1 MKTFWR
7 IIKYIKPYTAKFI
20 LHMITMIIAVSLLAF
35 TISFLDSVL
44 KILFSGDSLTAVSNL
59 ENSPFEFLKELNA
72 FLINS
77 LEEQSK
83 TRALSLALS
92 VVVGVFILSNL
103 IRYVSQMLM
112 NSIRTKV
119 IQNIREDMFK
129 KTRKLHIGHF
139 EGERKGDIM
148 SRFTAD
154 LLNIEN
160 SIITTLESLIR
171 DPYTIIIFIVLMIS
185 ASPSLTLYIF
195 ILIPTMAILV
205 TIIGKSLKKNSL
217 KSQEKLGWLSTVID
231 EFTTGIRVIK
241 AFNAEEYMR
250 GVFARHN
257 NDYRKQSKK
266 VLNKSRAVPIISET
280 LGIITVGVFLY
291 FSGRLVFEGKLQ
303 HTLIMIFVIYF
314 QQITQPAK
322 KLSMVYT
329 NIMKGVPSGERVFEL
344 IDERILIKDKE
355 NPQSIEGFHSEIK
368 IDNVSFSYTTKP
380 VLSNI
385 NIDIKKGQIIALVG
399 QSGSGKTTL
408 AELILRFYDVKEGR
422 ILVDGK
428 DLRDIRLFDL
438 RKQMAVVNQEAILFN
453 DTFFNN
459 IAFGIKDA
467 KEEEVIAAAKA
478 ANAHEFIMETEKGY
492 QSIVGE
498 RGGLLSGG
506 QKQRISIARA
516 IMKNPPILI
525 LDEATSALDTESEKI
540 VQDAMYKLME
550 KRTSIVIAH
559 RLSTIQKADVIYVLD
574 KGQIIESGK
583 HGELIAKEG
592 VYKKLYDLQQLAS
605 GSQ

>member
-7 IIKYIKPYTAKFI
+7 ILKYIKPYTAKFV
-20 LHMITMIIAVSLLAF
+20 LHMLTMIIAVTLLAL
-35 TISFLDSVL
+35 TISFLDSIL
-44 KILFSGDSLTAVSNL
+44 KLLFSGDSVSTITSL
-59 ENSPFEFLKELNA
+59 QNSQFA
-72 FLINS
+72 FLTKLNNYLIDS
-77 LEEQSK
+77 LQEQSK
-83 TRALSLALS
+83 TKALS
-92 VVVGVFILSNL
+92 VALTFIVGIFILSNL
-103 IRYVSQMLM
+103 IRYISQLLM

-119 IQNIREDMFK
+119 IQNIRSDMFQ
-129 KTRKLHIGHF
+129 KTQKLHIAHF

-154 LLNIEN
+154 LLNIEQ
-160 SIITTLESLIR
+160 SIITTLESLVR

-195 ILIPTMAILV
+195 ILIPTMAIMV
-205 TIIGKSLKKNSL
+205 TFIGKSLKKNSL

-231 EFTTGIRVIK
+231 EFTSGVRVIK

-250 GVFARHN
+250 SVFGKHN

-344 IDERILIKDKE
+344 IDQEILIKDSK
-355 NPQSIEGFHSEIK
+355 NPISVNTFNSSIK
-368 IDNVSFSYTTKP
+368 LDNISFSYTAKP
-380 VLSNI
+380 VLKNI
-385 NIDIKKGQIIALVG
+385 NIEIEKGKIIALVG
-399 QSGSGKTTL
+399 QSGSGKTTM
-408 AELILRFYDVKEGR
+408 AELILRFYDVKSGQ
-422 ILVDGK
+422 ILIDGN
-428 DLRDIRLFDL
+428 DIREIKLFDL
-438 RKQMAVVNQEAILFN
+438 RNLMAVVNQEAILFN

-459 IAFGIKDA
+459 IAFGIKNA
-467 KEEEVIAAAKA
+467 KEEDVIAAAKA
-478 ANAHEFIMETEKGY
+478 ANAHDFIMETENGY
-492 QSIVGE
+492 QTNIGE

-550 KRTSIVIAH
+550 NRTSIVIAH
-559 RLSTIQKADVIYVLD
+559 RLSTIQKADTIHVMD
-574 KGQIIESGK
+574 KGQIIESGT
-583 HGELIAKEG
+583 HADLITKNG
-592 VYKKLYDLQQLAS
+592 VYKKLYELQQLES
-605 GSQ
+605 